1 MSFYLYSPGAG
12 GIEKLPYLDKISIT
26 RNYSAFETMGAPMTK
41 DKLVDKIKE
50 LLKTDNDL
58 DFLLE
63 LKKEEI
69 ERLVACIR
77 DRVDRIIQTE
87 TI

>member
-1 MSFYLYSPGAG
+1 
-12 GIEKLPYLDKISIT
+12 
-26 RNYSAFETMGAPMTK
+26 MTK
-41 DKLVDKIKE
+41 DKMVDKIRE

-58 DFLLE
+58 DFLLK

-87 TI
+87 IFDFTGLLLKY

>member
-1 MSFYLYSPGAG
+1 
-12 GIEKLPYLDKISIT
+12 
-26 RNYSAFETMGAPMTK
+26 MTK
-41 DKLVDKIKE
+41 DKMVDKIRE

-63 LKKEEI
+63 LKEEEL

-77 DRVDRIIQTE
+77 DRVDRIIQIE
-87 TI
+87 NI

>member
-1 MSFYLYSPGAG
+1 MTK
-12 GIEKLPYLDKISIT
+12 EKLV
-26 RNYSAFETMGAPMTK
+26 E
-41 DKLVDKIKE
+41 KIKE

-63 LKKEEI
+63 LKKEDI
-69 ERLVACIR
+69 EKLVACIR
-77 DRVDRIIQTE
+77 DRVDRIIQVE

>member
-1 MSFYLYSPGAG
+1 MTK
-12 GIEKLPYLDKISIT
+12 EKLVEKI
-26 RNYSAFETMGAPMTK
+26 R
-41 DKLVDKIKE
+41 D

-58 DFLLE
+58 NFLLE